1 LKTFASND
9 DEEELEIDLNDE
21 DIREKQQSFNLV
33 GKFLHN

>member
-33 GKFLHN
+33 GK